1 MEKFNKLKKTYDS
14 MNICSVQVIEY
25 TQNDK
30 GKIDFI
36 NLEYF
41 DNISGKKETM
51 WIESKYYKKVFL
63 KNTVEIFF
71 SCVGNLLGIKNSN
84 LDKFLIKGNYY

>member
-1 MEKFNKLKKTYDS
+1 MKKFNKLKKTYDS
-14 MNICSVQVIEY
+14 MNICSVQAIEY
-25 TQNDK
+25 NQNEK
-30 GKIDFI
+30 GEIIFI

-41 DNISGKKETM
+41 DNISGKIETM
-51 WIESKYYKKVFL
+51 WIDSKYYKKVFL
-63 KNTVEIFF
+63 KNTVEIF

>member
-1 MEKFNKLKKTYDS
+1 MEKFNKLKKTYDL
-14 MNICSVQVIEY
+14 MNICSVQAIEY
-25 TQNDK
+25 RRNEK

-41 DNISGKKETM
+41 DNISGKTETM
-51 WIESKYYKKVFL
+51 WIEPKYYKKVFL
-63 KNTVEIFF
+63 KNTVEIF